1 MGGWGSGFQG
11 DRKRSVEQCLI
22 LSVSDLTRIG
32 ALLPGWKQSSFSWR
46 QGDHIRATVEFNS
59 TIYRDGT
66 GLLGLQYKLG
76 GEDNHDWISLVST
89 VPHYG
94 GRRWWFKCPRTGQ
107 QVSKLYLPPAG
118 TGFASRQ
125 AHDLTYRSCQD
136 SGGFTRL
143 CRRVARYT
151 KRDEAEVRNSL
162 MRKRTADACRR
173 NVHSESAI
181 IAQLREDLGL
191 LIK

>member
-1 MGGWGSGFQG
+1 MGGWGSGWQG
-11 DRKRSVEQCLI
+11 DRKHAVEESLV
-22 LSVSDLTRIG
+22 LSVSDLNRIG
-32 ALLPGWKQSSFSWR
+32 ALALAWRKGSLLWR
-46 QGDHIRATVEFNS
+46 QGDHTRATADYNA
-59 TIYRDGT
+59 TIYRDGM
-66 GLLGLQYKLG
+66 GLLGLHYKFG
-76 GEDNHDWISLVST
+76 GEEVYDWIAFAST

-94 GRRWWFKCPRTGQ
+94 GRRWWFKCPRTGLRT
-107 QVSKLYLPPAG
+107 SKLYLPPGG

-151 KRDEAEVRNSL
+151 KRDEAEVRESM
-162 MRKRTADACRR
+162 MRKRTGDACRR
-173 NVHSESAI
+173 DVHSESAI
-181 IAQLREDLGL
+181 IAQLREALGL